1 MKEGGRVLEF
11 MHKVSPRACS
21 MNIADD
27 QTKTDDVPLCLAG
40 FQGYM
45 LAGIGKSLR
54 LYEMGKK
61 ALLRKCE
68 NSVCLLRDT

>member
-1 MKEGGRVLEF
+1 
-11 MHKVSPRACS
+11 
-21 MNIADD
+21 
-27 QTKTDDVPLCLAG
+27 
-40 FQGYM
+40 M

-68 NSVCLLRDT
+68 NSVSLYSFGVESLADQ

>member
-1 MKEGGRVLEF
+1 
-11 MHKVSPRACS
+11 
-21 MNIADD
+21 
-27 QTKTDDVPLCLAG
+27 
-40 FQGYM
+40 M

-68 NSVCLLRDT
+68 NSVCPNSSNHSDRADK

>member
-1 MKEGGRVLEF
+1 
-11 MHKVSPRACS
+11 
-21 MNIADD
+21 
-27 QTKTDDVPLCLAG
+27 
-40 FQGYM
+40 M

-68 NSVCLLRDT
+68 NSVSPPYHVKAEWFDQGSGLTCV

>member
-1 MKEGGRVLEF
+1 
-11 MHKVSPRACS
+11 
-21 MNIADD
+21 
-27 QTKTDDVPLCLAG
+27 
-40 FQGYM
+40 M

-68 NSVCLLRDT
+68 NNVSYDSVSLLWS

>member
-1 MKEGGRVLEF
+1 MCV
-11 MHKVSPRACS
+11 
-21 MNIADD
+21 
-27 QTKTDDVPLCLAG
+27 AG

-45 LAGIGKSLR
+45 LAGIGKALR

-68 NSVCLLRDT
+68 NNVSKSYVWDLALIVT

>member
-1 MKEGGRVLEF
+1 MCV
-11 MHKVSPRACS
+11 
-21 MNIADD
+21 
-27 QTKTDDVPLCLAG
+27 AG

-45 LAGIGKSLR
+45 LAGVGRSLR

-68 NSVCLLRDT
+68 NSVSPRRLRIQFSF

>member
-1 MKEGGRVLEF
+1 M
-11 MHKVSPRACS
+11 
-21 MNIADD
+21 
-27 QTKTDDVPLCLAG
+27 CLAG
-40 FQGYM
+40 FQGFM

-68 NSVCLLRDT
+68 SNVSRRKASSAPR

>member
-1 MKEGGRVLEF
+1 
-11 MHKVSPRACS
+11 
-21 MNIADD
+21 
-27 QTKTDDVPLCLAG
+27 
-40 FQGYM
+40 M

-68 NSVCLLRDT
+68 NSVCALSSMRKSLLMV

>member
-1 MKEGGRVLEF
+1 
-11 MHKVSPRACS
+11 
-21 MNIADD
+21 
-27 QTKTDDVPLCLAG
+27 
-40 FQGYM
+40 M

-68 NSVCLLRDT
+68 NSVSFTPLVMGVYKGLTGV

>member
-1 MKEGGRVLEF
+1 MPMCV
-11 MHKVSPRACS
+11 
-21 MNIADD
+21 
-27 QTKTDDVPLCLAG
+27 AG
-40 FQGYM
+40 FQGYL

-68 NSVCLLRDT
+68 NSVCFSCHLKYAGDCSRVGLPNRCRYHQRHWCTNHCW

>member
-1 MKEGGRVLEF
+1 
-11 MHKVSPRACS
+11 
-21 MNIADD
+21 
-27 QTKTDDVPLCLAG
+27 
-40 FQGYM
+40 M

-68 NSVCLLRDT
+68 NSVCPSFQLTVGVKEADE